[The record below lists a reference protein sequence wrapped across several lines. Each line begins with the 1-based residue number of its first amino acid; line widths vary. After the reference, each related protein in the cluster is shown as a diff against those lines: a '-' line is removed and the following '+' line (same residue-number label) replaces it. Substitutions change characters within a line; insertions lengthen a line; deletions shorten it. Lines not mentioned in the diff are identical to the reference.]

1 MHTKHKFFK
10 KTRTPAGFFPP
21 QGSPA
26 ISLPLLSSA
35 DLCYCRIC
43 LSCTCWQKTM
53 MMALWTLVLKKRVGS
68 AHTASGYIFQKVHS
82 WIWRPLPKWK
92 TQPMWPWRWVMA
104 SLCANTSRLV
114 LQRWLLSQKHV
125 KETCKLKTCN
135 KTCFL
140 RHPKPWKYF
149 ARNKFCKFGES

>member
-1 MHTKHKFFK
+1 MKQGFLFLFTFSKEIPSKLEVAPLHSK
-10 KTRTPAGFFPP
+10 KTEWTVW
-21 QGSPA
+21 
-26 ISLPLLSSA
+26 ISTLL
-35 DLCYCRIC
+35 
-43 LSCTCWQKTM
+43 W
-53 MMALWTLVLKKRVGS
+53 VGS
-68 AHTASGYIFQKVHS
+68 AHTASGYLFQKVHS
-82 WIWRPLPKWK
+82 WIWQPLPKWK

-149 ARNKFCKFGES
+149 ARNKFCKFGESCCYDHSSPLPVESQR